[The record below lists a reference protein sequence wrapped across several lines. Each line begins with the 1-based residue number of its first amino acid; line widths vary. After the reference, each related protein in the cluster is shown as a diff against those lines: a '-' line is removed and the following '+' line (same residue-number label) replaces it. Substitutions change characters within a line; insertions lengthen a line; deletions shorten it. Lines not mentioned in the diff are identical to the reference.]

1 MKKPTQVEIV
11 KSIHKDAKKMV
22 VMLEANQ
29 IILQGQVCPKEDS
42 WENVFYQTSR
52 KNLHDAMIKL
62 GFVVGDLE
70 KLLKLMKIR
79 EGTE

>member
-1 MKKPTQVEIV
+1 MRKPTQNEVV
-11 KSIHKDAKKMV
+11 KSIHKDAKKTV
-22 VMLEANQ
+22 ALLEANQ
-29 IILQGQVCPKEDS
+29 ILLQGQVCPKEDS

-62 GFVVGDLE
+62 GFVVEDLE

-79 EGTE
+79 ED